1 MNTKDSAVSFAVKI
15 LMILSIATRSYVSSV
30 IKLAT
35 SRANAQKRMFRS
47 ASYVIKWATRSCA
60 ASRFGTTHKNKVKR
74 VGIQT
79 KISTTS
85 SRGASNVDRLVT
97 SNARR
102 RAGVKKGA

>member
-1 MNTKDSAVSFAVKI
+1 MNTKDSAVSFVVKI
-15 LMILSIATRSYVSSV
+15 LMTRSIAMRSYVSSV

-35 SRANAQKRMFRS
+35 SRVNAQKRMFRS
-47 ASYVIKWATRSCA
+47 ASYAIKWATLSYDV
-60 ASRFGTTHKNKVKR
+60 SRFGTTHKSKVKR

-79 KISTTS
+79 KISTTN
-85 SRGASNVDRLVT
+85 SRGASNVERLVT